1 MSIIKFWSFML
12 RVLFGKMSQEQVEK
26 LVEMYND
33 YDLYSDR
40 TPKWNVKGFRRGYFP
55 KSYLSRVLRF
65 WFGSYIPI
73 KALLDKVLESK
84 PCTLLYLDS
93 VGKRCL
99 DWEDYEQE
107 AIIKLSSTRL
117 EHLTK
122 QLSPKY
128 EEVLLNEWT
137 KTQKDAYLQRFSLH
151 LSTERKLIR
160 ILAANSVKN
169 GIGQDLHAMVCRYVE
184 AHPDKAFS
192 KTDSQQL
199 LFELPNCEDVQ
210 DALIKQSTM
219 LKPSLRDVAI
229 EELIDIA
236 ARSASTELLKQFLSL
251 SCIENEALVEKFQR
265 ARLDIHSQA
274 MLTISQ
280 TRQNVLNTLSQ
291 YGIGLFSFYDEP
303 YLYPKEKE
311 IMAMQD
317 DDERRNL
324 VMEKI
329 VPELEKGLITPA
341 CAAWVAWQYP
351 KLTQIAQNGINQF
364 MRRVIDNIH
373 QREMF
378 ERMHNI
384 TQFM

>member
-1 MSIIKFWSFML
+1 MKTIKFWYFMCL
-12 RVLFGKMSQEQVEK
+12 VLFGKMNQEQVEK
-26 LVEMYND
+26 LVEMFNSYE
-33 YDLYSDR
+33 LYCDR

-84 PCTLLYLDS
+84 PCTLIYLES

-107 AIIKLSSTRL
+107 AIIKLSYTRL

-160 ILAANSVKN
+160 ILAANC
-169 GIGQDLHAMVCRYVE
+169 IGQDLHAMACRYVE
-184 AHPDKAFS
+184 AHPGKAFS

-199 LFELPNCEDVQ
+199 LFELPDCEDVQ
-210 DALIKQSTM
+210 EALIKQSTM

-229 EELIDIA
+229 EELIDN
-236 ARSASTELLKQFLSL
+236 ASRRDAKAVDLLKQFLSL
-251 SCIENEALVEKFQR
+251 SAIENEALVEKFQR
-265 ARLDIHSQA
+265 ARLDIHLQA

-280 TRQNVLNTLSQ
+280 MRQNVLNTLSQ
-291 YGIGLFSFYDEP
+291 YGFSLFSYYDEP
-303 YLYPKEKE
+303 YLYSNEKE
-311 IMAMQD
+311 IMLEKD
-317 DDERRNL
+317 TEKRRSL
-324 VMEKI
+324 VMEQI
-329 VPELEKGLITPA
+329 VPALEKGCVTPA

-351 KLTQIAQNGINQF
+351 KQAQVAQNGINQF

-378 ERMHNI
+378 EQMHRV

>member
-1 MSIIKFWSFML
+1 ML

-40 TPKWNVKGFRRGYFP
+40 TPKWNVKGFKRGYFP

-84 PCTLLYLDS
+84 PCTLIYLES
-93 VGKRCL
+93 VGKRHP

-107 AIIKLSSTRL
+107 AILELSSTRL

-128 EEVLLNEWT
+128 EEKLLNGGT
-137 KTQKDAYLQRFSLH
+137 KTQKDAYLQRFVLH

-160 ILAANSVKN
+160 MLASNSVKN
-169 GIGQDLHAMVCRYVE
+169 GIGQDLHAMACRYVE
-184 AHPDKAFS
+184 AHPGKSFS
-192 KTDSQQL
+192 KMDSQQL
-199 LFELPNCEDVQ
+199 LFEVSGCEDVQ
-210 DALIKQSTM
+210 RHLIEQSTM
-219 LKPSLRDVAI
+219 LNSSICDVAI
-229 EELIDIA
+229 EELIDKA
-236 ARSASTELLKQFLSL
+236 TKKDTEPTDMLREFLSL
-251 SCIENEALVEKFQR
+251 SAIENEALVEKFQR
-265 ARLDIHSQA
+265 SRLDIHTNA

-280 TRQNVLNTLSQ
+280 MRQNVLNTLSQ
-291 YGIGLFSFYDEP
+291 YGLSLFSYYDKP
-303 YLYPKEKE
+303 YLHSNEKE
-311 IMAMQD
+311 IMAMQ

-329 VPELEKGLITPA
+329 VPELEKGLVTPA

-351 KLTQIAQNGINQF
+351 KLTQVAQNGINQF

-378 ERMHNI
+378 EQMRTNDSL
-384 TQFM
+384 F